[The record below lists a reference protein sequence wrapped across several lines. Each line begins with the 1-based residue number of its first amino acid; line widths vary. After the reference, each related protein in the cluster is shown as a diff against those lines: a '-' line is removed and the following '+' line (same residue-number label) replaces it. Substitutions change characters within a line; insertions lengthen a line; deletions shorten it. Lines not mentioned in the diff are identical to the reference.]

1 MKGMVVSI
9 SPKCTLPPAC
19 PLMLNYYFGQGG
31 GSYHAPTVSMKLLG
45 QNCRGICNASI
56 VRAFKAQIKGV
67 RPNLIFFSET
77 KALVSRMDFVRS
89 SISFDNML
97 VVEESG
103 KAGGLCVLWKEGIS
117 VKEV

>member
-9 SPKCTLPPAC
+9 SPKCTLPPAY

-31 GSYHAPTVSMKLLG
+31 GPYHAPTISMKLLG

-67 RPNLIFFSET
+67 RPDLIFFLKQKLLLVEWILLE
-77 KALVSRMDFVRS
+77 AL
-89 SISFDNML
+89 L
-97 VVEESG
+97 V
-103 KAGGLCVLWKEGIS
+103 LITC
-117 VKEV
+117 